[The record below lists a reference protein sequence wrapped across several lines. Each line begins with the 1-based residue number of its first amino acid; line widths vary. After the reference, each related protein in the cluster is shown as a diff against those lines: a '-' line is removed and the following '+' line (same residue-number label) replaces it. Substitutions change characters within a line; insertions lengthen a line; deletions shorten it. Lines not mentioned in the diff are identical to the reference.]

1 MIDMKTIRE
10 ISESDNEG
18 KILIAALAILT
29 SIKKSDIDD
38 GKWGDVVHPD
48 DALERVID
56 LANQIY
62 YKEEYDSEKKLRDRD
77 NKLNE
82 LGI

>member
-1 MIDMKTIRE
+1 MKTIRE

-38 GKWGDVVHPD
+38 GKWGDLHPD
-48 DALERVID
+48 DALEKVVD
-56 LANQIY
+56 LTNQIY
-62 YKEEYDSEKKLRDRD
+62 YYEEWVAEKKLRDRD